1 MVLTLIDKTEI
12 KKRLQNITP
21 AINELPGDLPLLA
34 RIIEKYLPG
43 KGVEVVLEIV
53 AEFRGTYLY
62 CHTIDKLE
70 RAARNRLLVELYDQ
84 GARVPELARAV
95 VLTERQ
101 VWKILGKEPVDERQ
115 GRLF

>member
-1 MVLTLIDKTEI
+1 LIDKDEI
-12 KKRLQNITP
+12 KERLQSLTP
-21 AINELPGDLPLLA
+21 AIKELPGDLPLLA
-34 RIIEKYLPG
+34 KIIEKYLPG

-53 AEFRGTYLY
+53 GEFRGTYLY
-62 CHTIDKLE
+62 CPTIDKLE
-70 RAARNRLLVELYDQ
+70 KAARNRLLLELYEQ

-101 VWKILGKEPVDERQ
+101 VWNILGKEPVDDRQ